1 VRALVAC
8 AAACVAAF
16 AVAAAPAGAATFF
29 ESPSHNIGC
38 VISAKTG
45 VRCDIRTH
53 TWKPPPKPTA
63 CDVDWG
69 NGLEVG
75 RRGLGRWVC
84 AGDTV
89 FGGTRVL
96 GYRESI
102 KRGRFECT
110 SRRNGMRCV
119 NARNDHGFKLARRK
133 ATWF

>member
-1 VRALVAC
+1 MRLALLTISGFVAL
-8 AAACVAAF
+8 
-16 AVAAAPAGAATFF
+16 AAAPPAHAAPVFF

-38 VISAKTG
+38 YLAKSG
-45 VRCDIRTH
+45 ARCDIKAH
-53 TWKPPPKPTA
+53 TWKAPKKPSW

-69 NGLEVG
+69 SGLEVG
-75 RRGLGRWVC
+75 RRGNGHFVC

-96 GYRESI
+96 GYRKSI
-102 KRGRFECT
+102 HRGRFKCT

-119 NARNDHGFKLARRK
+119 NLRNDHGFKLARRK

>member
-1 VRALVAC
+1 MRLLLLTALGFGAL
-8 AAACVAAF
+8 AMAPPAH
-16 AVAAAPAGAATFF
+16 AAPVLF

-38 VISAKTG
+38 YIAKSG
-45 VRCDIRTH
+45 VRCDIRVH
-53 TWKPPPKPTA
+53 TWKPPPKPDW

-75 RRGLGRWVC
+75 RHGGGHFVC

-89 FGGTRVL
+89 LGGKRVL
-96 GYRESI
+96 GYGKSI
-102 KRGRFECT
+102 QRGRFRCT

-119 NARNDHGFKLARRK
+119 NERSRHGFKLARRK